1 MSTNEKGRFINNCKL
16 LSSLLLC
23 SFGSEFDTSPEAS
36 SVRIDNLGNVTWS
49 RRLRMRV
56 PCDVTVS
63 DYASDVTC
71 EISFTSWSH
80 DRGSLSLVASRD
92 EVDVSEYWADSQ
104 YVIRGSGVTRATRT
118 SECCPGS
125 FDVIKYSVV
134 VSY

>member
-1 MSTNEKGRFINNCKL
+1 MSYSEKGRFINKWKL
-16 LSSLLLC
+16 LLLLLR

-36 SVRIDNLGNVTWS
+36 SVRIDNRGNVTWS

-71 EISFTSWSH
+71 EISFSSWSH

-92 EVDVSEYWADSQ
+92 EVDVSEYWADS
-104 YVIRGSGVTRATRT
+104 
-118 SECCPGS
+118 
-125 FDVIKYSVV
+125 
-134 VSY
+134 VSYTHLTLPTNHRV